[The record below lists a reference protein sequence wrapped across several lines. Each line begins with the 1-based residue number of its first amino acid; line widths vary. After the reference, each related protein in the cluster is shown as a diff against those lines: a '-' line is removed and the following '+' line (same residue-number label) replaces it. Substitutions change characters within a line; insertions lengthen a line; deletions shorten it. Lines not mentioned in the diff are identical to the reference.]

1 MEETE
6 KPDDLARLGATAIAI
21 ARIAIGVGAVV
32 LTRPALRAIGFGEPD
47 GSTVALTR
55 LAGGRDI
62 AIGVQTL
69 WARDDPN
76 ALRRTV
82 LLAAAVD
89 AGDAA
94 AFAIGF
100 ARGDGIARA
109 AATNFP
115 FAAAAAGA
123 GAYLAGRLRRGS

>member
-1 MEETE
+1 VEAHVAAASKPTE
-6 KPDDLARLGATAIAI
+6 QLDGVVEDLVVDDRVNGRIYHFPQLRL
-21 ARIAIGVGAVV
+21 
-32 LTRPALRAIGFGEPD
+32 PD

>member
-1 MEETE
+1 MEGTE
-6 KPDDLARLGATAIAI
+6 KPDDIAKLGATAIASM
-21 ARIAIGVGAVV
+21 RIAIGVGAIV

-69 WARDDPN
+69 RARDDRD
-76 ALRRTV
+76 ALRRAV

-94 AFAIGF
+94 TFAIGF

-109 AATNFP
+109 AVTNFP

-123 GAYLAGRLRRGS
+123 GAYLAGRLRRAS

>member
-1 MEETE
+1 M
-6 KPDDLARLGATAIAI
+6 AIAT

-32 LTRPALRAIGFGEPD
+32 LSRPVLRAIGFDEPD

-69 WARDDPN
+69 WARDDPD
-76 ALRRTV
+76 ALRRAV

-100 ARGDGIARA
+100 ARGDGITRA
-109 AATNFP
+109 AVTNFP

-123 GAYLAGRLRRGS
+123 GPYLAGRLRRRT

>member
-1 MEETE
+1 V
-6 KPDDLARLGATAIAI
+6 RV
-21 ARIAIGVGAVV
+21 AIGVGAVA

-69 WARDDPN
+69 SARGDRDS
-76 ALRRTV
+76 LRRSV

-109 AATNFP
+109 AVTNFP

-123 GAYLAGRLRRGS
+123 GIYLAGRLR